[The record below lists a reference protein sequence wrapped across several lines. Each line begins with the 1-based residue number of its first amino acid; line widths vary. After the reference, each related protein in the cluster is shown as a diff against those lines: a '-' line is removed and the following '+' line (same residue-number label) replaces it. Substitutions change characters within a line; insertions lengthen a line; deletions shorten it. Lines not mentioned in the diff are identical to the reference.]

1 MSFKGVICKIWCFF
15 VVLIFLFGCK
25 MDRSTNKKVEL
36 TMVNGHYMVDKAY
49 RNGQLTTS
57 LDNGFYEITGDT
69 IKTNLTKTLDTL
81 STKVNLNNQ
90 NLVHIDKNVMDFHV
104 SKMTSDTIILD
115 TKIRN
120 FKFDI
125 ILLKSE

>member
-1 MSFKGVICKIWCFF
+1 
-15 VVLIFLFGCK
+15 

>member
-1 MSFKGVICKIWCFF
+1 MSFNGVKCSIWC
-15 VVLIFLFGCK
+15 IFLVTIFITGCK
-25 MDRSTNKKVEL
+25 SDKSANAKVEL
-36 TMVNGHYMVDKAY
+36 SMENGKYEVDKAY

-57 LDNGFYEITGDT
+57 LDNGFYEIHGDSIT
-69 IKTNLTKTLDTL
+69 TNLTKTMDTL
-81 STKVNLNNQ
+81 STKVALSNQ
-90 NLVHIDKNVMDFHV
+90 NLQHGDKNVMDFHV